1 MSDGPARRAGA
12 PEDGGTIAAASTSAA
27 SAAPRRTAE
36 ERLLGRQP
44 GHELRRQAVDVG
56 MRFVALAAA
65 VIVILPLIAIVGYV
79 LVRGLPTLT
88 LDFLTNSSG
97 DTESP
102 GALNAI
108 LGSLQMVPVGLAI
121 GGLLGILAGIYLAE
135 FAGSRFAAGGTFLV
149 DVLLG
154 VPSILAGVLLY
165 STVVTYWT
173 GSSAIAGALALAVI
187 MFPIVIR
194 ATEEV
199 MRLVPGS
206 IREASLALGIA
217 QWRTVVSVVMPVAR
231 AGLLTGL
238 MLAFARGFGETAPLL
253 FTARGSE
260 ALNIGDW
267 RSPMAALP
275 LFVYQYSRLPD
286 DLYVSQAWSAAIVLL
301 AIVLA
306 INVIVRG
313 RSITSRVE

>member
-1 MSDGPARRAGA
+1 MAATTTPPGGTARR
-12 PEDGGTIAAASTSAA
+12 SAA
-27 SAAPRRTAE
+27 D
-36 ERLLGRQP
+36 RLLGPQP
-44 GHELRRQAVDVG
+44 GHEIRRAVVDRL
-56 MRFVALAAA
+56 MRVVALAAA
-65 VIVILPLIAIVGYV
+65 IIAIVPLVAIVGYV

-88 LDFLTNSSG
+88 IDFLTHSSG
-97 DTESP
+97 DTTSP

-108 LGSLQMVPVGLAI
+108 LGSLQMVPLALLI
-121 GGLLGILAGIYLAE
+121 GGVLGLLAGIYLAE
-135 FAGSRFAAGGTFLV
+135 YAGPRMAAGGTFLV

-165 STVVTYWT
+165 STIVTYVT

-194 ATEEV
+194 STEEV
-199 MRLVPGS
+199 LRLVPGS
-206 IREASLALGIA
+206 IREASLALGLP

-231 AGLLTGL
+231 AGLLTGA

-260 ALNIGDW
+260 ALNVGDW
-267 RSPMAALP
+267 GTTMSALP

-286 DLYVSQAWSAAIVLL
+286 KTYVAQAWSAAIVLL

-313 RSITSRVE
+313 RSVGSRVE

>member
-1 MSDGPARRAGA
+1 MSDRMATGRGA
-12 PEDGGTIAAASTSAA
+12 APPPP
-27 SAAPRRTAE
+27 PRRTAQ

-44 GHELRRQAVDVG
+44 GHELRRATVDVA
-56 MRFVALAAA
+56 MRVVALAAA
-65 VIVILPLIAIVGYV
+65 IIVIIPLVAIVGYV

-88 LDFLTNSSG
+88 IDFLTHSSG

-121 GGLLGILAGIYLAE
+121 GGTLGILAGIYLAE
-135 FAGSRFAAGGTFLV
+135 FASSRFAAGGTFLV

-165 STVVTYWT
+165 STIVANWT

-199 MRLVPGS
+199 LRLVPGS

-267 RSPMAALP
+267 QSPMAALP
-275 LFVYQYSRLPD
+275 LFVFQYSRLPD
-286 DLYVSQAWSAAIVLL
+286 DFYVSQAWSAAIVLL

-306 INVIVRG
+306 INVIIRG

>member
-1 MSDGPARRAGA
+1 MTERDTTAPTAPAV
-12 PEDGGTIAAASTSAA
+12 PTTSAVPA
-27 SAAPRRTAE
+27 RRTAE
-36 ERLLGRQP
+36 QRLLGRQP
-44 GHELRRQAVDVG
+44 GHERRRAIVDAA
-56 MRFVALAAA
+56 MRIVALAAA
-65 VIVILPLIAIVGYV
+65 VAVIVPLIAIVGYV
-79 LVRGLPTLT
+79 LVRGLPSLT
-88 LDFLTNSSG
+88 LDFLTHASG
-97 DTESP
+97 DTSTP

-108 LGSLQMVPVGLAI
+108 LGSLQMVPVGLLI
-121 GGLLGILAGIYLAE
+121 GGTLGLLAGIYLAE
-135 FAGSRFAAGGTFLV
+135 FASTRFAAGGTLLV

-165 STVVTYWT
+165 GTVVAYWT

-199 MRLVPGS
+199 LRLVPGS

-217 QWRTVVSVVMPVAR
+217 QWRTIVSVVIPVAR

-260 ALNIGDW
+260 ALNVGDW
-267 RSPMAALP
+267 STTMSALP
-275 LFVYQYSRLPD
+275 LFVYQYARLPD
-286 DLYVSQAWSAAIVLL
+286 QLYVSQAWSAAIVLL
-301 AIVLA
+301 VVVLA
-306 INVIVRG
+306 VNVVVRG

>member
-1 MSDGPARRAGA
+1 MSERSEA
-12 PEDGGTIAAASTSAA
+12 PIAAAAPA
-27 SAAPRRTAE
+27 SRRPSAE

-44 GHELRRQAVDVG
+44 GHAQRRHITDIA
-56 MRFVALAAA
+56 MRVVAFASAIV
-65 VIVILPLIAIVGYV
+65 VITPLIAIVAYV

-88 LDFLTNSSG
+88 LSFLTHSSG
-97 DTESP
+97 DTEDP

-108 LGSLQMVPVGLAI
+108 LGSLQMVPI
-121 GGLLGILAGIYLAE
+121 GLLVGGTLGLLAGIYLAE
-135 FAGSRFAAGGTFLV
+135 FAGRRFQAAGTFLV

-165 STVVTYWT
+165 STLVTYVT

-199 MRLVPGS
+199 LRLVPGS

-217 QWRTVVSVVMPVAR
+217 QWRTVVSVVVPVAR

-275 LFVYQYSRLPD
+275 LFVYQYSRLPNE
-286 DLYVSQAWSAAIVLL
+286 LYISQAWSAAIVLL

>member
-1 MSDGPARRAGA
+1 MGVDIDVV
-12 PEDGGTIAAASTSAA
+12 DGGSV
-27 SAAPRRTAE
+27 APRRTAAD
-36 ERLLGRQP
+36 RLLGPHR
-44 GHELRRQAVDVG
+44 GNERRRAIVDFV

-65 VIVILPLIAIVGYV
+65 IIVIVPLVAIVGYV
-79 LVRGLPTLT
+79 LVKGLPTLT
-88 LDFLTNSSG
+88 IDFLTHASG
-97 DTESP
+97 NTESP

-108 LGSLQMVPVGLAI
+108 LGSLQMVPVALLVGGSLGL
-121 GGLLGILAGIYLAE
+121 LAGIYLAE
-135 FAGSRFAAGGTFLV
+135 YAGPRMAAGGTFLV

-154 VPSILAGVLLY
+154 VPSILAGVLIYATL
-165 STVVTYWT
+165 VTYVT
-173 GSSAIAGALALAVI
+173 GSSAIAGAVALAVI

-199 MRLVPGS
+199 LRLVPGS

-217 QWRTVVSVVMPVAR
+217 QWRTIVSVVAPVAR
-231 AGLLTGL
+231 AGLLTGI

-267 RSPMAALP
+267 SSPMAALP
-275 LFVYQYSRLPD
+275 LFVYQNSRLPD
-286 DLYVSQAWSAAIVLL
+286 KTYVAQAWSAAIVLL

-313 RSITSRVE
+313 RSVGSRVE